1 MAKKQP
7 VQRPDH
13 EILGYGGLAGYVRNR
28 KGDEKHT
35 KSALTINAGPKGVD
49 LNEKQRGYM
58 EGSFSNKE
66 SILNTG
72 NIYGNA
78 YHNAVGKATVGELVG
93 YYAPLL
99 RGVDKDAVANIA
111 EIMDEVKSKT
121 RGSIEKAYANAVE
134 ARDSESDKYTP
145 EDKAKARK
153 IIRKFAPIMA
163 LFQTFD
169 EYTFEGM
176 RPEAVQLTRVSE
188 LKELSDRL

>member
-13 EILGYGGLAGYVRNR
+13 EILGYGGLAGYVSRNR

-35 KSALTINAGPKGVD
+35 RAALTINAGPKGVD
-49 LNEKQRGYM
+49 LGELQRGYM
-58 EGSFSNKE
+58 EGAFSNKE

-78 YHNAVGKATVGELVG
+78 YQKAIGKVTVGELAA

-111 EIMDEVKSKT
+111 EIMDEVKNKT
-121 RGSIEKAYANAVE
+121 RGSIESAYKDA
-134 ARDSESDKYTP
+134 
-145 EDKAKARK
+145 
-153 IIRKFAPIMA
+153 
-163 LFQTFD
+163 
-169 EYTFEGM
+169 
-176 RPEAVQLTRVSE
+176 
-188 LKELSDRL
+188 